1 MIDETKKNV
10 KKSNKIKIGLKHSIL
25 DRILPSFATVW
36 RFLKQKIELSLR
48 FFPNSKNSRGFSHF
62 TSGYMQ
68 ILAVII
74 IPVFLFGAKY
84 LLDHRIL
91 GDRRATMGS
100 GERLVKECAEKAALE
115 VAKKWNPALT
125 YAQQKTAMLRIADNI
140 YNKSPTY
147 VGTTIGQA
155 VERVEVTKEVTKK
168 GGVYEPL
175 KVTELLESSKT
186 NLGNEKKQI
195 KQETKTT
202 NMNRY
207 YSDYYYE
214 TNHAPT
220 ATHHFNI
227 IYNSL
232 TQTNANLF
240 PPDEDLYQDYA
251 YYCDNITDPFGK
263 EVRWHHY
270 VTWPEEVGMSSSDGS
285 STDGTKSYTT
295 RKDLDDKTV
304 KIEIEGDKIKVTTD
318 DDIGYAIP
326 AKCNVDIIL
335 TVPTNSAAL
344 NPDNLDKNTEKTGT
358 PYISTS
364 TTPTDEAKATPI
376 YQITRAYQKFLKD
389 NFFYTRGVNVGVI
402 PYSGKVSL
410 RDNRSGWV
418 KAPDQFVDDG
428 NTNIVGAVLYGTK
441 GEKGEKLTEIGSFAG
456 GDVSYG
462 LLCRGDTEDYGTNNK
477 ITKGDLLSTESPVGY
492 KFRKMVYNPCC
503 STDANLL
510 SMKCENNGNKYW
522 MNPYFILE
530 MNPNVKFIYN
540 MLGAFYPYYDDR
552 NVSNFIFIPVT
563 WANNLLQSWSA
574 TGKNSAQNTSAN
586 STTLGRLSTP
596 SKGTKS
602 DERKKALIL
611 IVNKPDW
618 FEPGELTY
626 LGFDN
631 DYSETLAVESDLIR
645 FDKGKTSGAKGILTY
660 SGDSSGGTFSFPRK
674 GLLRIVVEPTSSAGK
689 IKLTNVSG
697 SYPSATKETSV
708 TKQSEF
714 FITSEQMSGDD
725 DGYSVGITLTSTKLI
740 SAEITNRPFKIEN
753 NKVVYTAL
761 TAPNRSVYIDLLKQ
775 SSDGKFD
782 YKISGA
788 DNNIK
793 SDDYLVY
800 GSDGDGNISD
810 VGIKYQSP
818 TYMPPAQTTSAV
830 SIPTINP
837 TAREEPVNWMS
848 IKIDTGGAY
857 CWKSVCYGNVNGKG
871 RFVAVSGNNSDVAAY
886 SDDGKN
892 WHRSKL
898 PYSADWCSVCYGNGT
913 FVAIPSEGSDDTPP
927 IYSSDGITWK
937 KSNTRDLVWGD
948 KNLKSVHYMVF
959 SMPGSTTSQGRFF
972 IIRQNNNDMIY
983 SIKADAGWRST
994 GYQYT
999 PPGNAENIRGI
1010 CVDGWT
1016 QRLVVGTGNDGTYNF
1031 YLCDSVN
1038 KNNTYN
1044 WKNCKVTGKGAYS
1057 IGNDNYYFFMAGIK
1071 NNFSVSIA
1079 NGGIGVLF
1087 AGGSFCQWSING
1099 STAGESTRAWTDG
1112 GSLPKVDDYVPNWSS
1127 LCSGKETIVVGGGES
1142 TVLVAVSKKY
1152 DQKKGVGAFY
1162 RSSWTLSDLTDHPW
1176 TSVCW
1181 GEVDG
1186 QGRFVTVSEDNM
1198 VAYSDDGKK
1207 WTETTL
1213 LSTHFK
1219 SVCYGNGRL
1228 VAVSDGCAAYS
1239 DDGENWTLVEL
1250 PPANWQSVC
1259 YGDGKFVAVG
1269 GKKVIFSSDGID
1281 WQEDTSQVNTSS
1293 GKKSMA
1299 NAMYGEWR
1307 SVCYVGEQFVAISNT
1322 GDRLYG
1328 TIEDWNV
1335 SPGNASFELS
1345 SICYGDGKFVMVGE
1359 NSSTSWCSTGMNLE
1373 GALST
1378 ATLYGSTKFWQSVCY
1393 GNGKFVAVSESG
1405 WKVYSTDGNNWKV
1418 PTTDSSGHWT
1428 SVCYGNGMFV
1438 AVSKDDFQKKSY
1450 VSYSSNSINKWTRI
1464 ELPDG
1469 DWESVC
1475 YSGKLGRFVAVG
1487 DDGAIAYCDIKVKVE
1502 YVAIGENSGAYSS
1515 NGIDWYEIGLS
1526 ELGLPTLTDNGRSSF
1541 KWKSICYGNGEFI
1554 VVGDRYIYGT
1564 SNGINWNNRL
1574 FSFHSSYPTWQSVCY
1589 GKGKFVAIGPD
1600 ERVAC
1605 GQSLGNNNYV
1615 YSTWE
1620 EINDNVLSGSY
1631 WESVCYGNKKFVAVG
1646 NGKAAYSI
1654 DDSKTWKEVSEKPIS
1669 EGSWRSVC
1677 YGNKKFIAV
1686 GNGKAAYST
1695 DGKNWTKV
1703 DTKPIHEENWKSIC
1717 YRDGKFI
1724 AVGFMVVAYSTDGI
1738 NWTKVDT
1745 EPISNG
1751 DWKSVCYGD
1760 GKFVAI
1766 GKSVMTWGSKV
1777 IYSSDGKIWKESIL
1791 SDSEFF
1797 SVAAVRDEEPEID
1810 PIERG
1815 WYFYNN
1821 SGSDSIKHHFIF
1833 KKNPGDMYFVTNSEE
1848 FTYKNGNIY
1857 PMVDANGFFID
1868 VDNTYF
1874 DVNGGAVKKYLSSG
1888 LYRWTM
1894 PAEKTK
1900 SISLS
1905 SNANARQFYWS
1916 VENLGDVSLPTLYA
1930 GATLPINAALFTGG
1944 WQSTTDG
1951 TNWNGNNA
1959 TEAVKQVTKDAYN
1972 QLKKDWSDS
1981 LRIYLIKYR
1990 AQGKADD
1997 YSYLNDCTSYIYN
2010 VSDESELNTQLKTI
2024 AEDIKSWTGRTEARN
2039 VY

>member
-147 VGTTIGQA
+147 VGTTISQA

-207 YSDYYYE
+207 YSYYYYE
-214 TNHAPT
+214 TNHAPM

-263 EVRWHHY
+263 EVRWYHY
-270 VTWPEEVGMSSSDGS
+270 VTWPKVVGMSSSDGS
-285 STDGTKSYTT
+285 STVGTKSYTT

-344 NPDNLDKNTEKTGT
+344 NPDNLDKNTKKTGT

-410 RDNRSGWV
+410 RNNRSDWV

-477 ITKGDLLSTESPVGY
+477 ITKGDLLSTVSPVGY

-563 WANNLLQSWSA
+563 WANNLLQSWST

-602 DERKKALIL
+602 DGRKKALIL

-660 SGDSSGGTFSFPRK
+660 SSDSSGGGTFKFPRK

-708 TKQSEF
+708 TERSEF

-800 GSDGDGNISD
+800 GSNDDGDISD

-818 TYMPPAQTTSAV
+818 TYVPPAQTTSAV

-837 TAREEPVNWMS
+837 NAREKPVNWMS
-848 IKIDTGGAY
+848 IKIDAGGPY

-898 PYSADWCSVCYGNGT
+898 PYSADWKSVCYGNGT
-913 FVAIPSEGSDDTPP
+913 FVAIPSEGSSDTPP
-927 IYSSDGITWK
+927 IYSSDGITWNK
-937 KSNTRDLVWGD
+937 GTIAS
-948 KNLKSVHYMVF
+948 SY
-959 SMPGSTTSQGRFF
+959 
-972 IIRQNNNDMIY
+972 
-983 SIKADAGWRST
+983 
-994 GYQYT
+994 
-999 PPGNAENIRGI
+999 
-1010 CVDGWT
+1010 
-1016 QRLVVGTGNDGTYNF
+1016 GTGNWRSVNYVSFNTWNDKKKEGFYVIGNNHKYMLESSDGKRIWGKIDLYDDHPDSFTRGLHVDRVTNFLVLDTDRSSF
-1031 YLCDSVN
+1031 YLCKYKSSSNHEWIEYASGNSRFSEMIDISEIISLGGNVGEN
-1038 KNNTYN
+1038 PGMGILFSDGEFHYRILTPGSSDKEKTDFSKN
-1044 WKNCKVTGKGAYS
+1044 WKVEKSLKDKSLNDN
-1057 IGNDNYYFFMAGIK
+1057 IGNWE
-1071 NNFSVSIA
+1071 SV
-1079 NGGIGVLF
+1079 
-1087 AGGSFCQWSING
+1087 
-1099 STAGESTRAWTDG
+1099 
-1112 GSLPKVDDYVPNWSS
+1112 
-1127 LCSGKETIVVGGGES
+1127 CSGKGTFAGIIPS
-1142 TVLVAVSKKY
+1142 DKTVVAVAKK
-1152 DQKKGVGAFY
+1152 KNGKIGAGAC
-1162 RSSWTLSDLTDHPW
+1162 RNNTNGWTRSDLTDHPW

-1198 VAYSDDGKK
+1198 VAYSDDGEK
-1207 WTETTL
+1207 WTETAL
-1213 LSTHFK
+1213 LSLNFK

-1239 DDGENWTLVEL
+1239 DDGKNWTLVDL
-1250 PPANWQSVC
+1250 GSGDWRSVC

-1281 WQEDTSQVNTSS
+1281 WQEDTSQVNTSF

-1307 SVCYVGEQFVAISNT
+1307 SVCYGNGKFVAISNT
-1322 GDRLYG
+1322 GDKLYG

-1335 SPGNASFELS
+1335 SPGNTPVELS
-1345 SICYGDGKFVMVGE
+1345 SICYGDGKFVMVAE
-1359 NSSTSWCSTGMNLE
+1359 ESSTSWCVTGTNLK
-1373 GALST
+1373 GAWST
-1378 ATLYGSTKFWQSVCY
+1378 ATLYGSTKSWQSVCY
-1393 GNGKFVAVSESG
+1393 GNEKFVAVSRSG
-1405 WKVYSTDGNNWKV
+1405 YIVYSTDGNSWEKSTGNTGGLW
-1418 PTTDSSGHWT
+1418 S
-1428 SVCYGNGMFV
+1428 SVCYGNGIFV
-1438 AVSKDDFQKKSY
+1438 AISKKEGHFDGSC
-1450 VSYSSNSINKWTRI
+1450 VSYSTDGINWNQI
-1464 ELPDG
+1464 QFSYSG
-1469 DWESVC
+1469 WESVC
-1475 YSGKLGRFVAVG
+1475 YCGKLGRFVAVG
-1487 DDGAIAYCDIKVKVE
+1487 DDGAIAYCDIEVTVK
-1502 YVAIGENSGAYSS
+1502 YVAVGQNNGAFSS
-1515 NGIDWYEIGLS
+1515 NGIDWYEIDT
-1526 ELGLPTLTDNGRSSF
+1526 LPVFCQSV
-1541 KWKSICYGNGEFI
+1541 CYGNGEF
-1554 VVGDRYIYGT
+1554 VAVGNGAVYSNNGVNWDHGEGLPT
-1564 SNGINWNNRL
+1564 SGIWK
-1574 FSFHSSYPTWQSVCY
+1574 SVCY
-1589 GKGKFVAIGPD
+1589 GG
-1600 ERVAC
+1600 E
-1605 GQSLGNNNYV
+1605 
-1615 YSTWE
+1615 
-1620 EINDNVLSGSY
+1620 
-1631 WESVCYGNKKFVAVG
+1631 KFVAVG
-1646 NGKAAYSI
+1646 DKNAAYSI
-1654 DDSKTWKEVSEKPIS
+1654 DGKNWTKVATEPMSKEE
-1669 EGSWRSVC
+1669 WRSVC
-1677 YGNKKFIAV
+1677 YGNGKFVAV
-1686 GNGKAAYST
+1686 STGRAAYST
-1695 DGKNWTKV
+1695 DGVNWTEIDSTQSSDISKYRWNSV
-1703 DTKPIHEENWKSIC
+1703 CYGNGKFVAVAEWDDEENKAVKKVVYSSDGVNWIKTGDITNNKNRYKWGAVCYGGGKFLAVTKGNASEDKGNDFSVSSDGISWSEKNDKWEAAAYKSIC
-1717 YRDGKFI
+1717 YGNEKFVIAGENKIVCGK
-1724 AVGFMVVAYSTDGI
+1724 DE
-1738 NWTKVDT
+1738 NWTSINLSGNWT
-1745 EPISNG
+1745 
-1751 DWKSVCYGD
+1751 SVC
-1760 GKFVAI
+1760 
-1766 GKSVMTWGSKV
+1766 
-1777 IYSSDGKIWKESIL
+1777 
-1791 SDSEFF
+1791 
-1797 SVAAVRDEEPEID
+1797 AVRGEEPEVK

-1833 KKNPGDMYFVTNSEE
+1833 PANPGDMYFVTNSEE

-1944 WQSTTDG
+1944 WQSKDG
-1951 TNWNGNNA
+1951 KWNGVDA
-1959 TEAVKQVTKDAYN
+1959 TTAVQEVTAAACKKLKD
-1972 QLKKDWSDS
+1972 DWSNN

-1990 AQGKADD
+1990 AQTSD
-1997 YSYLNDCTSYIYN
+1997 YSYLDDCTSYIYD